1 MTSSSS
7 CSSNIQIKSGPIDG
21 DVLWMQAKH
30 VSEHVWN
37 GEEDWKLHIK
47 RVIPT
52 YQGEEEI
59 PEEVIPL
66 LRQYGFYWIMKMGS
80 LKINVGIN

>member
-1 MTSSSS
+1 
-7 CSSNIQIKSGPIDG
+7 
-21 DVLWMQAKH
+21 MQAKH
-30 VSEHVWN
+30 VLEHVWN

>member
-1 MTSSSS
+1 M
-7 CSSNIQIKSGPIDG
+7 CKLFREFILLYFILQYQWHLHRHVHQILRLSL
-21 DVLWMQAKH
+21 V
-30 VSEHVWN
+30 
-37 GEEDWKLHIK
+37 
-47 RVIPT
+47 PT